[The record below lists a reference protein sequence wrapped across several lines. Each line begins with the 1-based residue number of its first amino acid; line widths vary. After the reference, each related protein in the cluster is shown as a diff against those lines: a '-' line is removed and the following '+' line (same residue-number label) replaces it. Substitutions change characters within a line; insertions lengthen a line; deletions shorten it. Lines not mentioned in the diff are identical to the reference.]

1 MAICSSPAPGRWG
14 LILLITTAVRGREEH
29 VLCNLSSWYEEPQF
43 HGCAVW
49 LSARALASGPAIYL
63 NLTAVSN
70 TWRTIEA
77 QGFMRCRQGV
87 FLAVPALARS
97 ADGCEVVPVGD
108 PAPFAGKLLE
118 DEIKLLADHV
128 AEGCLALAGV
138 ARRGV
143 SPFCFRYRRLQ
154 GIAGAIG
161 RHFGLRHCC

>member
-1 MAICSSPAPGRWG
+1 